1 MYDEPDQD
9 EPNRAQVLITIVL
22 AVWTVLF
29 AAGCVVATF
38 VAIWTPDHAVQGR
51 WTGTAVA
58 CGCLAVLALVG
69 AVAAADS

>member
-1 MYDEPDQD
+1 MYDED
-9 EPNRAQVLITIVL
+9 EDESNRAKVLITIVL

-29 AAGCVVATF
+29 AAGGVVATF

-51 WTGTAVA
+51 WTGTAIA

-69 AVAAADS
+69 ALAVADL